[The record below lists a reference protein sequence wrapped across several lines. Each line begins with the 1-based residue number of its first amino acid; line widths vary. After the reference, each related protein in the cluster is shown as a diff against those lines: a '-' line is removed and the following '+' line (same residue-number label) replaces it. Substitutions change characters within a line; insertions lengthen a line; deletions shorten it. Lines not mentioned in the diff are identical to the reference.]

1 MSFAEILGLLESRDN
16 VREVITKMA
25 TVISMDF

>member
-16 VREVITKMA
+16 VREIITKMT